1 MELLPKLLAH
11 LCLEKCIC
19 GVLYVPTKAMEKF
32 RNLGVNKV
40 LGVPVLASYI
50 LGFLL
55 LLWFI
60 FPSIIDCV

>member
-1 MELLPKLLAH
+1 MHAV
-11 LCLEKCIC
+11 

-50 LGFLL
+50 LGFSLAFL
-55 LLWFI
+55 VWWGLGLGFLERGLFVFHRI
-60 FPSIIDCV
+60 